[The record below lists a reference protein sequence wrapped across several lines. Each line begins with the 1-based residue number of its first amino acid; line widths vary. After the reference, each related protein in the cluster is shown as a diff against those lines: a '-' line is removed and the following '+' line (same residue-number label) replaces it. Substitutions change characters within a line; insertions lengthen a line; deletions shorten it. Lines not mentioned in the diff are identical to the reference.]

1 MALNI
6 SNASLRKTSE
16 KSLLL
21 KKWRFKSIEKMQC
34 PGGKENTQKQHKVLQ
49 KLLAGFLWLKMSKKI
64 EFSKFSRKN
73 YKCKIMSPF
82 PCVFFIAI

>member
-16 KSLLL
+16 KLLLL

-34 PGGKENTQKQHKVLQ
+34 PGGKENTQKQHKVLH
-49 KLLAGFLWLKMSKKI
+49 KLLAGFLCLKMSKK
-64 EFSKFSRKN
+64 KN
-73 YKCKIMSPF
+73 FQNFREKTTSAK
-82 PCVFFIAI
+82 